1 MKYLWPALNT
11 CAIILMFFYIFTTKD
26 INTQALDKIRE
37 FEVRLDE
44 RETFHPDT
52 IIVNV
57 NNFIRK

>member
-44 RETFHPDT
+44 RETFQPDT